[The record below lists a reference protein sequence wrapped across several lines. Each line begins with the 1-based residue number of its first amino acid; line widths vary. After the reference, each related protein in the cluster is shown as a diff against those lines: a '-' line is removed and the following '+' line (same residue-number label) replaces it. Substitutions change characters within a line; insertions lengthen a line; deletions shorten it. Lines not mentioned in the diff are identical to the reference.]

1 MNRLRGLPAQLFLF
15 TVLPLTLLL
24 VAIAFGGL
32 SLHQRAMRQMVGERD
47 QRAVRAAAAT
57 IEEQLA
63 LRSAIVENLA
73 LHAGHVSPATA
84 LKDMA
89 VFHDQFID
97 LAIYGPDGELLAA
110 GDPAFWNGPFQ
121 EADGTIAPGIHPAS
135 VSRPDATAPFRLL
148 YSSPEARPIL
158 FVREITDSGIVA
170 VGAFDPQALARDSL
184 SRVVLPGDHAVAY
197 LVAADGVVLYQTGS
211 ADHTHPV
218 IEHPGVAEAL
228 RGEIGSTFSQIDGR
242 EYVASFTPVA
252 PVGWALVMEEAWREM
267 TDPMLR
273 RTELAPFILLPVLAA
288 ALAGLWFGTRQI
300 VRPLQA
306 LAARTTALGRGDFAA
321 IREPVGGISE
331 IRRLQDELAG
341 MARRVQM
348 AQQGLRDYLGA
359 LTTGQE
365 EERRRLAR
373 ELHDDTI
380 QSLIALNQRIQLA
393 QSRTAGLAPELA
405 EMEAMTNEAIADLR
419 RMTRDLRPSYLD
431 DLGLV
436 PALEL
441 LARDTSAALGI
452 PVDFRSTGEAR
463 RLAPET
469 ELAFYRIAQ
478 EGLRNAGR
486 HAGASQAS
494 LSLDFMSDRAML
506 TVADDGAGFDPAGHV
521 VEAALTGH
529 FGLLGARERAEA
541 VGARLE
547 IEAAPGKGTRLTV
560 TTGEAAAIP
569 GLQTEHFDCG

>member
-24 VAIAFGGL
+24 VAIAYGGL

-47 QRAVRAAAAT
+47 QRAVRAAEAA
-57 IEEQLA
+57 IEEQLN
-63 LRSAIVENLA
+63 LRLAIVENLA

-84 LKDMA
+84 LEDMA
-89 VFHDQFID
+89 AFHDQFID
-97 LAIYGPDGELLAA
+97 LAIFGSEGELLAA
-110 GDPAFWNGPFQ
+110 GDPAFWDGPFQ
-121 EADGTIAPGIHPAS
+121 AADGTTAPGIHQTIAS
-135 VSRPDATAPFRLL
+135 PPDATAPFVLF
-148 YSSPEARPIL
+148 YSTPEATPIL
-158 FVREITDSGIVA
+158 FVSQITDTGLAA
-170 VGAFDPQALARDSL
+170 VGAFSPEALARDSL
-184 SRVVLPGDHAVAY
+184 SRVVLPGDHAVAS
-197 LVAADGVVLYQTGS
+197 LVAPDGSVLYQTGS
-211 ADHTHPV
+211 ADHRHPAT
-218 IEHPGVAEAL
+218 EHPGVAEAL
-228 RGEIGSTFSQIDGR
+228 RGEIGSTFTEIDGR

-300 VRPLQA
+300 VRPLQE
-306 LAARTTALGRGDFAA
+306 LAARTTALGRGDFDA
-321 IREPVGGISE
+321 IRKPVGGIGE

-380 QSLIALNQRIQLA
+380 QALIALNQRLQLA
-393 QSRTAGLAPELA
+393 RSRATGPAADLS
-405 EMEAMTNEAIADLR
+405 EMEAMITAAIDDLR

-441 LARDTSAALGI
+441 LARDTSQALGI
-452 PVDFRSTGEAR
+452 PVDFRSTGAAR
-463 RLAPET
+463 RLAPDT

-486 HAGASQAS
+486 HAAATRAS
-494 LSLDFMSDRAML
+494 LSLDFAPDRAAL
-506 TVADDGAGFDPAGHV
+506 TIADDGVGFDPAGHV

-547 IEAAPGKGTRLTV
+547 IEAAPGKGTRLMV
-560 TTGEAAAIP
+560 TSGEAAAIP
-569 GLQTEHFDCG
+569 GLQT